1 MRTFIVVVSGLCLVV
16 WCLLAG
22 ASLKVTGELVASTEC
37 EAYLSFRKQT
47 NPGGIR
53 LKPGVRYSIVE
64 ANKAAASWYRL
75 YVKGAKPAQRWVNAR
90 CGRVSIQQTAS
101 TSDVTRTTLCS
112 TPGLADSFKL
122 ALSWH
127 PAFCETKP
135 GKPECKADDD
145 RLYRARNFTLHG
157 LWPNKKVCGIRYGF
171 CGEVRRMMKP
181 FCRYPKLALSEQTR
195 MRLNSVMPSAA
206 EGSCLQRH
214 EWFKHG
220 VCETG
225 WDVNRYYDISIRL
238 TREFNESGIAQW
250 MRANVGRLVTTGD
263 FFSQV
268 DKALG
273 SGAHKRLQLK
283 CSKENLVDV
292 YINLPL
298 ALDQTQPLAQLVRQ
312 ADEAPGNGCG
322 SRFYIDRIG
331 VER

>member
-1 MRTFIVVVSGLCLVV
+1 MRAFIAVVSGFCLAV

-22 ASLKVTGELVASTEC
+22 ASLKVTGELVAVAEC

-53 LKPGVRYSIVE
+53 LKPGVSYSVIE
-64 ANKAAASWYRL
+64 ANKAVASWYRL
-75 YVKGAKPAQRWVNAR
+75 YVEGARPAQRWVNAR
-90 CGRVSIQQTAS
+90 CGTVSIQTRS
-101 TSDVTRTTLCS
+101 KSDVAKVGPCN

-135 GKPECKADDD
+135 NKPECKADDD
-145 RLYRARNFTLHG
+145 RLYRAQNFTLHG
-157 LWPNKKVCGIRYGF
+157 LWPNKKECGIRYGF
-171 CGEVRRMMKP
+171 CGEIRRVIRP
-181 FCRYPKLALSEQTR
+181 FCDYPKLKLSVQTR
-195 MRLNSVMPSAA
+195 MRLNSIMPSAS

-220 VCETG
+220 VCETN
-225 WDVNRYYDISIRL
+225 WDVNHYYEISIRL
-238 TREFNESGIAQW
+238 TREFNESGIAHW
-250 MRANVGRLVTTGD
+250 MRANVGRLVATSD

-273 SGAHKRLQLK
+273 PGAHKRLQLK
-283 CSKENLVDV
+283 CSKGNLVDV
-292 YINLPL
+292 YINLPST
-298 ALDQTQPLAQLVRQ
+298 LDQTRPLAQLVAQ

-322 SRFYIDRIG
+322 GRFYIDRIG
-331 VER
+331 VGR